1 MVSSIKF
8 PCEGGKGFLL
18 PESDFLTPRVHARMS
33 VIYQLSNSTK
43 QSRRDIVPRLKSA
56 LELLPS
62 QVPYL
67 AATAAMDPELQRRAV
82 ETTGNNNGLSS
93 SLSALIP
100 CSTDLSS
107 YGSWNMTTS
116 LPGSSLMAR
125 RIPNP

>member
-1 MVSSIKF
+1 
-8 PCEGGKGFLL
+8 
-18 PESDFLTPRVHARMS
+18 MS
-33 VIYQLSNSTK
+33 VFYQLSNSTK
-43 QSRRDIVPRLKSA
+43 QSRRDIVPRLKSS

-67 AATAAMDPELQRRAV
+67 AATAAMVSELQRGAV